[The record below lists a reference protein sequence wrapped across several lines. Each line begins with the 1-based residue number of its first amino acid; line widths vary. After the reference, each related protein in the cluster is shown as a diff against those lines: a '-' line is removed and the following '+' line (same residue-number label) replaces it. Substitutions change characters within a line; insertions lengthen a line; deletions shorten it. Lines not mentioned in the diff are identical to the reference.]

1 MSLGMDLAERGYV
14 PDVFVRLAI
23 RRLLKKR
30 LVQDSVRS
38 TSDGKSEL
46 IEEMCD
52 SPIAIS
58 TGDANQQH
66 YEVPTDFFQL
76 MLGSRMKYS
85 CALFEDKADALN
97 KAEETM
103 LALCCS
109 RAQLEDG
116 QSILELG
123 CGWGSLS
130 LYLAEHYPSSQIT
143 AVSNSATQRTYI
155 ETQAASLKLDN
166 LSVITAD
173 MNDFSTTGQFDRVM
187 SIEMF
192 EHMRNYQT
200 LFQKISGWLKPDGKL
215 FFHIFCHR
223 DMPYFFETD
232 SKDDWMAKH
241 FFTGGMMPSFD
252 LPAHFNDCLNQ
263 EESWVVNGLHY
274 ARTCAEWLR
283 NIDIRKP
290 DALNAIARSDNPASE
305 VVQFNRWRMFV
316 MACQELFAY
325 KQGEEWH
332 VAHYLFAKKPQ
343 LASDT

>member
-1 MSLGMDLAERGYV
+1 MSLGIDLAERGYV
-14 PDVFVRLAI
+14 PDGVVRLSI
-23 RRLLKKR
+23 RRLLRKR
-30 LVQDSVRS
+30 LAQDGVRR
-38 TSDGKSEL
+38 TPQGKSEL
-46 IEEMCD
+46 INEMCN
-52 SPIAIS
+52 SPIALS
-58 TGDANQQH
+58 AGDANQQH
-66 YEVPTDFFQL
+66 YEVPTEFFQL
-76 MLGSRMKYS
+76 MLGARMKYS
-85 CALFEDKADALN
+85 CALFEDEGDSLD
-97 KAEETM
+97 KAEATM

-109 RAQLEDG
+109 RAELEDG

-130 LYLAEHYPSSQIT
+130 LYLAEHYPSSQVT

-155 ETQAASLKLDN
+155 EAQAARRNLDN

-173 MNDFSTTGQFDRVM
+173 MNHFSTTDQFDRVM

-200 LFQKISGWLKPDGKL
+200 LFQRISGWLKQDGKL

-252 LPAHFNDCLNQ
+252 LPAHFNDCLDQ
-263 EESWVVNGLHY
+263 EKAWVVNGLHY

-283 NIDIRKP
+283 NLDLRKS
-290 DALNAIARSDNPASE
+290 DAFEAIARSDNPASE
-305 VVQFNRWRMFV
+305 VIQFNRWRMFV
-316 MACQELFAY
+316 MACQELFSY
-325 KQGEEWH
+325 RQGKEWH
-332 VAHYLFAKKPQ
+332 VAHYLFAKT
-343 LASDT
+343 S